1 MIYGGKMIGRYKAI
15 IAIYESVMFLLI
27 RYSVTATIFKMIQS
41 EIFVFDFLGGLIQS
55 LISHR
60 PLLAGL
66 Y

>member
-27 RYSVTATIFKMIQS
+27 GYSVTATIFKMIQS
-41 EIFVFDFLGGLIQS
+41 EIFVFDWGVLIQS